1 MAEVGEFKL
10 YDADMEDKLKYKETF
25 RTLRIDRMKSRKNYN
40 SDKMASG

>member
-25 RTLRIDRMKSRKNYN
+25 RTLRIDRMKSKKASK
-40 SDKMASG
+40 SDQKAGG